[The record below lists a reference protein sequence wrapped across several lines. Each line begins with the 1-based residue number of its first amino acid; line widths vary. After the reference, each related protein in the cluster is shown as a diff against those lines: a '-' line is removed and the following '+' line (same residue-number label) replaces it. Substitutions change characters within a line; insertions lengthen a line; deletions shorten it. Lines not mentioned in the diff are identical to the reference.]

1 VTRLVELATRRT
13 FRSLRVRNYR
23 LFFFGQLV
31 SVSGTWMQQIAQDW
45 LVLRLSGRAL
55 PVGIATALQF
65 LPTLL
70 FGFWTG
76 LAADRLDKRRL
87 LVGAQIA
94 MGGLALVLGV
104 LTVTGAVRVWMVYVL
119 AFLLG
124 CAMTVDMPA
133 RQAFV
138 VEMVGP
144 DKVVNAVSLNSAMF
158 NSARVVGP
166 AFAGVLISAFGIAP
180 AFFVNAVSF
189 LAVIAALL
197 AMDPSRLHRGAPA
210 PRSPG
215 QVRAGISYVWA
226 TPVLRSTLLLVA
238 IVGTLTLNS
247 RVVLPLLARFTFDG
261 DASLYG
267 TLASV
272 MAVGSVVG
280 ALGVARRGRPTR
292 RLLLGAATAFG
303 VSATLAAVAPS
314 VGTELVALCLL
325 GGTSIAFLATANST
339 LQLNSSS
346 AMRGRVMA
354 LYGLLF
360 LGTTPL
366 GSLLVGWLAE
376 RYGPR
381 SGLVLAG
388 VGALVAVAV
397 AAVADALHRRTAE
410 TAETA
415 EGEPSA
421 APSPGAAA

>member
-1 VTRLVELATRRT
+1 VTRLAELATRRT

-31 SVSGTWMQQIAQDW
+31 SVSGTWMQQVAQDW

-65 LPTLL
+65 LPVLL
-70 FGFWTG
+70 FGFWAG

-87 LVGAQIA
+87 LVAAQTTMGA
-94 MGGLALVLGV
+94 LAIVLGV
-104 LTVTGAVRVWMVYVL
+104 LTVTGSVRLWMVYVL

-124 CAMTVDMPA
+124 CGMTVDMPA

-144 DKVVNAVSLNSAMF
+144 DKLVNAVSLNSAMF

-166 AFAGVLISAFGIAP
+166 AAAGVLIATLGIAP
-180 AFFVNAVSF
+180 AFFVNGISY

-197 AMDPSRLHRGAPA
+197 LMDPSRLQPATPA
-210 PRSPG
+210 PRGRG
-215 QVRAGISYVWA
+215 QVREGIRYVWA

-238 IVGTLTLNS
+238 VVGTLSLNS
-247 RVVLPLLARFTFDG
+247 RVVLPLLARFTYNG

-280 ALGVARRGRPTR
+280 ALGVARRARPTR
-292 RLLLGAATAFG
+292 RLQLGAAAAFG
-303 VSATLAAVAPS
+303 VSALLAAVAPS

-325 GGTSIAFLATANST
+325 GGTSIAFLSTANST
-339 LQLNSSS
+339 LQLS
-346 AMRGRVMA
+346 ASGEMRGRVMA

-388 VGALVAVAV
+388 VGALAAAAV
-397 AAVADALHRRTAE
+397 AAGSDALRRRGAPGADAGQLAIASRP
-410 TAETA
+410 
-415 EGEPSA
+415 GEA
-421 APSPGAAA
+421 A

>member
-1 VTRLVELATRRT
+1 VTRLAELATRRT

-31 SVSGTWMQQIAQDW
+31 SVSGTWMQQVAQDW

-65 LPTLL
+65 LPVLL
-70 FGFWTG
+70 FGFWSG
-76 LAADRLDKRRL
+76 LAADRFDKRRL
-87 LVGAQIA
+87 LVAAQSA
-94 MGGLALVLGV
+94 MGVLALVLGV
-104 LTVTGAVRVWMVYVL
+104 LVVTGSVRLWIVYLL

-124 CAMTVDMPA
+124 CATAVDMPA

-144 DKVVNAVSLNSAMF
+144 DQLVNAVSLNSAMF

-166 AFAGVLISAFGIAP
+166 AAAGVLIAALGIAP
-180 AFFVNAVSF
+180 AFFVNAVSY

-197 AMDPSRLHRGAPA
+197 LMDPSRLQRATPA
-210 PRSPG
+210 PRSRG
-215 QVRAGISYVWA
+215 QVREGIRYVWA

-238 IVGTLTLNS
+238 VVGTLSLNT
-247 RVVLPLLARFTFDG
+247 RVALPLLARFTFG
-261 DASLYG
+261 GGAGLYG

-280 ALGVARRGRPTR
+280 ALGVARRARPTR
-292 RLLLGAATAFG
+292 RLQLGAATAFG
-303 VSATLAAVAPS
+303 LSAILAAAAPS
-314 VGTELVALCLL
+314 VASELVALCLL
-325 GGTSIAFLATANST
+325 GGTSIVFLSTCNST
-339 LQLNSSS
+339 LQLS
-346 AMRGRVMA
+346 ASGPMRGRVMA

-376 RYGPR
+376 HYGPR

-388 VGALVAVAV
+388 AGALAAAAV
-397 AAVADALHRRTAE
+397 AAASDALRRRQAADAGQLEVASRS
-410 TAETA
+410 
-415 EGEPSA
+415 GEA
-421 APSPGAAA
+421 A

>member
-1 VTRLVELATRRT
+1 LTRLAELATRRT

-31 SVSGTWMQQIAQDW
+31 SVSGTWMQQVAQDW

-65 LPTLL
+65 LPVLL
-70 FGFWTG
+70 FGFWAG
-76 LAADRLDKRRL
+76 LAADRLDKRRV
-87 LVGAQIA
+87 LVAAQSA
-94 MGGLALVLGV
+94 MGALALVLGLLI
-104 LTVTGAVRVWMVYVL
+104 LTGTVRLWMVYVL

-124 CAMTVDMPA
+124 CGMTVDMPA

-144 DKVVNAVSLNSAMF
+144 DNLVNAVSLNSAMF

-166 AFAGVLISAFGIAP
+166 AAAGVLISALGLAP
-180 AFFVNAVSF
+180 AFFLNGVSY

-197 AMDPSRLHRGAPA
+197 AMDPARLQRGSPA
-210 PRSPG
+210 PRRPG
-215 QVRAGISYVWA
+215 QVRDGIRYVWA

-238 IVGTLTLNS
+238 VVGTLSLNS
-247 RVVLPLLARFTFDG
+247 RVVLPLLARFTYNG
-261 DASLYG
+261 GANLYG

-280 ALGVARRGRPTR
+280 ALGVARRARPTR

-303 VSATLAAVAPS
+303 VSASLAAVAPS

-325 GGTSIAFLATANST
+325 GGTSIAFLSTANST
-339 LQLNSSS
+339 LQLSSS
-346 AMRGRVMA
+346 APMRGRVMA

-388 VGALVAVAV
+388 AGALVAVAV
-397 AAVADALHRRTAE
+397 AALSDLLHSRRATPDVPAGQP
-410 TAETA
+410 AI
-415 EGEPSA
+415 
-421 APSPGAAA
+421 APSPGEAA